1 MKGDTMSKRENLRN
15 VAIIAHV
22 DHGKTTLVD
31 ELLKQS
37 GTFRENEQVQ
47 ERVMDSN
54 DLERERGITILSKN
68 TAVHYKNTKINIVDT
83 PGHADF
89 GGEVERIL
97 TMVDGVL
104 LLVDAFEGCMPQ
116 TRFVL
121 KKALNLKK
129 KVLVVVNKIDRPGA
143 RPAEVIDEVLDLFIE
158 LGADEDQ
165 IEFPV
170 VYASA
175 KDGYSSLD
183 PDVREGDMRPLLDAI
198 LEHISAPDGDIDG
211 PLQILFSSLDYDD
224 YIGRIGVGRVER
236 GKILRGESVV
246 LCKQDGEQENVKIS
260 RLYQFEGLKRVEVDS
275 AMMGDIVCV
284 SGIADLNIGET
295 ACDPECIEPLPFVK
309 IDEPTISMN
318 FIVNDSPFA
327 GREGKFVTSRN
338 LRDRLFKE
346 VETNVSMRV
355 EETDSTDTFKVSGR
369 GELHL
374 SILIETMRRQGY
386 EFQVSR
392 PEVIYKKINGQ
403 LCEPMELLIIEVP
416 EQYVGSVIE
425 KLGSR
430 KGELENMGSRN
441 GGATHLEFKI
451 PARGLIGYRS
461 EFMTDTN
468 GNGIMNQLFAGY
480 EPYKGD
486 IQTRERG
493 SIVVH
498 ETGTSTGY
506 GLFNTQD
513 RGRLFIGPGVEVYEG
528 MIVGECS
535 RNEDIVCNV
544 CKKKQMTNTRAA
556 GSDDALRLVPHS
568 TLSLEQSMEFI
579 KDDELL
585 EVTPESLRLRKRV
598 LSKEQRMK
606 QMFRKK

>member
-1 MKGDTMSKRENLRN
+1 MDIRNEVRN

-31 ELLKQS
+31 QMLRQS
-37 GTFRENEQVQ
+37 GTFRSNEQVA

-68 TAVHYKNTKINIVDT
+68 TAIHYKDTKINIVDT

-89 GGEVERIL
+89 GGEVERIML
-97 TMVDGVL
+97 MVDGVL

-121 KKALNLKK
+121 KKALDVKK
-129 KVLVVVNKIDRPGA
+129 KVIVVVNKIDRPGA
-143 RPAEVIDEVLDLFIE
+143 RPAEVIDEVIDLFIE

-165 IEFPV
+165 LEFPV

-183 PDVREGDMRPLLDAI
+183 SDVRQGDMRPLLDSI
-198 LEHISAPDGDIDG
+198 LENIEPPKGDMRG
-211 PLQILFSSLDYDD
+211 PLQIRFSSLDYDD

-236 GKILRGESVV
+236 GTVKHGQQVV
-246 LCKQDGEQENVKIS
+246 LCKTDGTTQNVRIS
-260 RLYQFEGLKRVEVDS
+260 KLYQFEGLKRVEVDS
-275 AMMGDIVCV
+275 ATLGDLICV

-327 GREGKFVTSRN
+327 GKEGKFVTSRN
-338 LRDRLFKE
+338 IRDRLFKE

-392 PEVIYKKINGQ
+392 PKVIMKKENGV
-403 LCEPMELLIIEVP
+403 LMEPMELLIVEVP
-416 EQYVGSVIE
+416 ENYVGAVME

-430 KGELENMGSRN
+430 KAEIENMGTRD
-441 GGATHLEFKI
+441 GGMTHLEFKI

-486 IQTRERG
+486 IQTRDRG

-498 ETGTSTGY
+498 ETGESTGY

-513 RGRLFIGPGVEVYEG
+513 RGRLFIGPGVPVYEG
-528 MIVGECS
+528 MIVGECAKS
-535 RNEDIVCNV
+535 EDVTCNV
-544 CKKKQMTNTRAA
+544 CKKKQLTNTRAA
-556 GSDDALRLVPHS
+556 GSDDALRLVPPT
-568 TLSLEQSMEFI
+568 TLSLEQCMEFI

-585 EVTPESLRLRKRV
+585 EVTPTSLRLRKV
-598 LSKEQRMK
+598 ILSKEQRLKK
-606 QMFRKK
+606 QFRK